1 MSVDP
6 SAFPKVLTLYLA
18 LSQYPILAP
27 DIRAR
32 MRQEIFKRG
41 VISPEAFEAEVQEK
55 AVQSQRLE
63 GLGGPENE
71 EPPDVWRQRT
81 AIVRDNLTDFYFA
94 YNLPYERFEQILK
107 EVLSRR
113 VQPEEILPSI
123 HPELAPW
130 DMLFAHGEAYETL
143 PPAKQKLAEHHL
155 KEIKVVL
162 IKAMISDHLP
172 YLGMAKEW
180 FDIADLKAIRNR
192 RIGRGKIGGKAAGLM
207 LAECIL
213 RKSAD
218 PDLLS
223 SLRFPQS
230 WFLGADVFYQFAQ
243 LNRLLH
249 FANQKYK
256 PEDEIRAEFPA
267 ILEDFS
273 RGAFPDEILESLRHL
288 LDRAGDSPLIVRS
301 SSLLEDSYGTS
312 FAGKYDSYFCPN
324 QGSPEQNLTDLA
336 QAIKRIYA
344 SVYNPDVIL
353 YRRKVGLIDYDERM
367 AILIQDAQ
375 GRRVGSY
382 FLPDAAGVAFSHNP
396 FRWSPRIDRQEGFL
410 RMVYGLGTRAVER
423 AGQDYTRLVALSH
436 PSLRPE
442 ATASEIRRYS
452 QRLVDLI
459 HLEANTFKT
468 LPASD
473 ILGPGTPGLR
483 AIVQRFEQ
491 DEVRELVSLPPNL
504 AGENLI
510 ITFDG
515 LLRRTSF
522 PQNMRRL
529 LRTLE
534 DAYAGPVDTE
544 FVALLHEED
553 AGAPQVT
560 IHLLQCRPQSRLHP
574 KLATL
579 PEDIPTERRIFYTR
593 WMVPE
598 GTVSGIRYVIY
609 ISPEAYKALDTLSE
623 RSQLAQLVGRLNR
636 RLEGQT
642 FILVGPGRWGSRSP
656 EAGMPVGYGDIHN
669 ASALIELVDV
679 GEGLAPS
686 HGTHFFQD
694 LVESQIFPLALDLSD
709 PATEFRRE
717 FFEKGGNVLADL
729 LPQEAAWASVVRVMD
744 IHAATDG
751 HLMDLV
757 MDGEAG
763 EALAYLTT

>member
-1 MSVDP
+1 MP
-6 SAFPKVLTLYLA
+6 SQADAEKAFGPPLP
-18 LSQYPILAP
+18 S
-27 DIRAR
+27 

-367 AILIQDAQ
+367 AILIQDTQ

-473 ILGPGTPGLR
+473 ILGPGTP
-483 AIVQRFEQ
+483 RFEQ

-534 DAYAGPVDTE
+534 EAYAGPVDTE

-560 IHLLQCRPQSRLHP
+560 IHLLQCLAPRRRRWGAAGHHPSIAVPTPEPAASQAGNVARGHTYRAAHLLHP
-574 KLATL
+574 LDGSRGDRL
-579 PEDIPTERRIFYTR
+579 WHPLRHLYLTR
-593 WMVPE
+593 SLQSI
-598 GTVSGIRYVIY
+598 GY
-609 ISPEAYKALDTLSE
+609 ALE
-623 RSQLAQLVGRLNR
+623 LVGRLNR

-729 LPQEAAWASVVRVMD
+729 LPQEATWASVVRVMD

-763 EALAYLTT
+763 EALAYLTA